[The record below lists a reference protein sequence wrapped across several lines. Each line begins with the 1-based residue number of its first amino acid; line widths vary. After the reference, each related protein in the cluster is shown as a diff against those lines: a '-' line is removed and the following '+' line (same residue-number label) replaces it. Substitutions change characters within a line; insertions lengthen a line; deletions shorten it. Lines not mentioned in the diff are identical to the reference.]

1 MSTAKQ
7 IEANRKNAKNSTGPK
22 TIEGK
27 AITAQNAT
35 KHGLTAQKPLIP
47 GEDPAEF
54 DMHCQLMRDELDPQ
68 TPLENI
74 IANRII
80 TLSWQLNRGPRIHAA
95 AFNHTID
102 NLFNPPDDP
111 EQRLGKAVAR
121 DFANN
126 AILDRI
132 QTYTSRIESNLYK
145 TIHQLQKI
153 QQIRQNTPCKNKP
166 NSTPPQ
172 DTKSAT
178 VALAPPQ
185 PPDQNEKTN
194 PISTPKT
201 PHKTPYDPT
210 RWLRSTPIHLPHHP
224 HKTQNRPI
232 PPRP

>member
-1 MSTAKQ
+1 MSTQKQ
-7 IEANRKNAKNSTGPK
+7 ITANRKNAQNSTGPK
-22 TIEGK
+22 TATGK
-27 AITAQNAT
+27 AVVAQNAT

-54 DMHCQLMRDELDPQ
+54 ELHCQLMRDELDPQ

-74 IANRII
+74 IANRIM

-172 DTKSAT
+172 DTESAT

-185 PPDQNEKTN
+185 TQQISQNKPN
-194 PISTPKT
+194 STPK
-201 PHKTPYDPT
+201 PLFKTPYDPMKHIRPT
-210 RWLRSTPIHLPHHP
+210 LIRPQQHP
-224 HKTQNRPI
+224 HKTKNRPI